1 MALTHFRVLPSHVQT
16 QLPPTADEIAEY
28 CRDPDSTGC
37 DLDMVDA
44 LMAEADKLKKVQ
56 KKGDEPVRW
65 SKDIDDAV
73 FKCD

>member
-1 MALTHFRVLPSHVQT
+1 MALTHFRLLPSHVQT

-44 LMAEADKLKKVQ
+44 LMAEADKR
-56 KKGDEPVRW
+56 KGMEGGCFTL
-65 SKDIDDAV
+65 V
-73 FKCD
+73 FSLNLLLVF